1 MENNR
6 ITMLVCSFRNISK
19 YILSFFVT
27 HQNVKIDDFIL
38 WNSIIKSQEL
48 YLKDPIYVLVS
59 QK

>member
-1 MENNR
+1 
-6 ITMLVCSFRNISK
+6 MLVCSFRNISK

-59 QK
+59 QKKHSF